1 MTFYCSDKHHDQKQL
16 GEDRVYLGY
25 TSQPD
30 TSLREAKGG
39 IQPRK
44 VGTWRQELKQWP
56 WRDDTYWLVLCGFA
70 QLPFLYTP
78 QPLAEGWHHPQR
90 ARYSS
95 INYQSGKGSMDRV
108 MGHFDAGTASVEVS
122 SSLVYQGDKISYHS
136 HDTVLTRIYLRQI
149 KIGLD
154 TVEQRYRGC
163 FFTYLYPQP
172 CVELVFSSLACSQYT

>member
-1 MTFYCSDKHHDQKQL
+1 
-16 GEDRVYLGY
+16 
-25 TSQPD
+25 
-30 TSLREAKGG
+30 
-39 IQPRK
+39 
-44 VGTWRQELKQWP
+44 
-56 WRDDTYWLVLCGFA
+56 
-70 QLPFLYTP
+70 
-78 QPLAEGWHHPQR
+78 
-90 ARYSS
+90 
-95 INYQSGKGSMDRV
+95 MDRV